1 MGEEG
6 TEHRLS
12 TLEGLVR
19 DSKSNE
25 KSISDKVD
33 LVENRVIVV
42 EKINIR
48 QEVILTAILWVSKA
62 GLGVGIAFVVTNV
75 LMYYSSHH

>member
-6 TEHRLS
+6 TEHRLT
-12 TLEGLVR
+12 TLEGLAKE
-19 DSKSNE
+19 SKINE
-25 KSISDKVD
+25 KNISDKVD
-33 LVENRVIVV
+33 LVEDKVIIV

-62 GLGVGIAFVVTNV
+62 GLGVGIAFVVTNI